1 MSARNNPDI
10 TYIKNIVIFINNKKP
25 RTITGTFKSS
35 KSSPKDEKKI
45 QICPAA
51 KPRGVRYQK
60 TRSRRTILNGMN
72 LSSRF
77 SCTKSKYK
85 KNSEAGNDLLSREA
99 NRSTIGAG
107 GLNFRVRHGTGWTP
121 SAILTCFH
129 CSIKTDKTVSASSL
143 SSSTSSFQ
151 ASHLLQDSFNST
163 NLKQVKASTL

>member
-1 MSARNNPDI
+1 
-10 TYIKNIVIFINNKKP
+10 
-25 RTITGTFKSS
+25 
-35 KSSPKDEKKI
+35 
-45 QICPAA
+45 
-51 KPRGVRYQK
+51 
-60 TRSRRTILNGMN
+60 MN
-72 LSSRF
+72 LQKIPFKTNGLERDQF
-77 SCTKSKYK
+77 VEQIFMADFHVQIHVQ
-85 KNSEAGNDLLSREA
+85 KNSEAGEDLLSREA

-143 SSSTSSFQ
+143 SSSASSFQ